1 MSPSTPDSFQI
12 STAFPWGRRGEVRER
27 ISVVQLVRQSLS
39 TYYRTTPRYGILF
52 VGLCRSAVRRL
63 KRETA
68 RKVEQRER
76 EHILREIAE
85 QESRLSR
92 LAEEGEAIRS
102 RLTALRAELDSGDS
116 GPQLSPDDGPSAPE
130 SLPSP
135 LTPTEKV
142 GVFRSLFRGRD
153 DVYPK
158 LWMNHKTG
166 RTGYA
171 PACSNEWVRGVC
183 EKPSVKCGDCP
194 NQAFIPVTGQ
204 VLLDHLQGRHVV
216 GVYPLLQDETCWFL
230 AADFDKSAWREDV
243 QAFVET
249 CQEHRVPACVERS
262 RSGNGAHVW
271 IFFTHPVATNFARKM
286 GCYLITETMARRHEL
301 SMKSYDR
308 LFPNQD
314 TMPRGGF
321 GNLIALPLQHEPR
334 KHGNTVFLNDKLES
348 HPDQWAYLSS
358 VARMTPTAVEEIA
371 REATRTGQVIGVR
384 LAEPGDREDED
395 STPWTRSPSGRSRA
409 IKIAGPIPKA
419 IRGVL
424 SQRLFVEK
432 SGLPSPLLNQMK
444 RLAAFQNPEFYKKQS
459 MRLSTALTPRVIN
472 CAEDLP
478 LHVVLPR
485 GCLSELRDLLDDLES
500 ELGLD
505 DQRTPGAPLELSFRG
520 QLTAVQQKA
529 AKALL
534 EHDIGVFVAPPGI
547 GKTALGTYLVAER
560 GCSTLILVHR
570 RPLLD
575 QWITQLSMFLG
586 IEPKEIGRIGGGKR
600 KPSGLLDVAMIQS
613 VARNGEVEDL
623 VADYGHV
630 IVDEC
635 HHVPAV
641 SFERV
646 LAEVKARYVTGLT
659 ATPHRRD
666 GHHPISNMQLGPVRF
681 CVNPKSQAARRP
693 FEHRLIIRETAFN
706 ASSLPADAPI
716 QDLYRA
722 LAGDTNRNDLVID
735 DVISALEEGRSPV
748 LLTERRDH
756 LEFLA
761 DKLRAFARHMIVLQ
775 GGMSAKERK
784 EAEAQLADIPDHEER
799 LLLATGR
806 YIGEGFDDARLD
818 TLFLAMPVSW
828 KGTLVQYT
836 GRLHRLHPDKTEVRI
851 FDYVDRGVP
860 MLERMF
866 EKRLRGY
873 RSIGYTLDGGSID
886 GEESEGETSN
896 PADRLAE
903 RRK

>member
-1 MSPSTPDSFQI
+1 MTS
-12 STAFPWGRRGEVRER
+12 
-27 ISVVQLVRQSLS
+27 
-39 TYYRTTPRYGILF
+39 
-52 VGLCRSAVRRL
+52 
-63 KRETA
+63 
-68 RKVEQRER
+68 
-76 EHILREIAE
+76 
-85 QESRLSR
+85 
-92 LAEEGEAIRS
+92 LAEESARIRS
-102 RLTALRAELDSGDS
+102 RLTALRVELESGDS
-116 GPQLSPDDGPSAPE
+116 GPQLSSEPGLSA
-130 SLPSP
+130 SDASKSQ

-142 GVFRSLFRGRD
+142 TLFRSLFRGRD

-158 LWMNHKTG
+158 LWTNAKTG

-183 EKPSVKCGDCP
+183 DKPRVKCGDCP
-194 NQAFIPVTGQ
+194 NQAFIPVTEQ
-204 VLLDHLQGRHVV
+204 ILLEHLQGRHVV
-216 GVYPLLQDETCWFL
+216 GVYPMLQDETCWFL
-230 AADFDKSAWREDV
+230 AADFDKSAWKEDV

-249 CQEHRVPACVERS
+249 CQAHRVPASVERS

-271 IFFTHPVATNFARKM
+271 IFFTHPVAANVARKM

-334 KHGNTVFLNDKLES
+334 RLGNTVFLDDQLES
-348 HPDQWAYLSS
+348 LSDQWAYLNS
-358 VARMTPTAVEEIA
+358 VDRITPTAVEEIA
-371 REATRTGQVIGVR
+371 REATRKGQVIGVK
-384 LAEPGDREDED
+384 LAESGEEEDAA
-395 STPWTRSPSGRSRA
+395 PWTRSPSGRSRMVE
-409 IKIAGPIPKA
+409 ITEPIPET

-424 SQRLFVEK
+424 AQRVFVEK
-432 SGLPSPLLNQMK
+432 TGLPSPLLNQLK

-459 MRLSTALTPRVIN
+459 MRLSTAMTPRVIN

-478 LHVVLPR
+478 VHVALPR
-485 GCLSELRDLLDDLES
+485 GCVPELKDLLGGLGSELAV
-500 ELGLD
+500 D
-505 DQRTPGAPLELSFRG
+505 DQRTHDAPLELNFRG

-529 AKALL
+529 AEALL

-547 GKTALGTYLVAER
+547 GKTVLGTYLVAER

-575 QWITQLSMFLG
+575 QWVAQLSMFLG

-600 KPSGLLDVAMIQS
+600 KPNALLDVAMIQS
-613 VARNGEVEDL
+613 VVRKGEVEDL

-659 ATPHRRD
+659 ATPQRRD

-681 CVNPKSQAARRP
+681 SVDPKSQAARRP
-693 FEHRLIIRETAFN
+693 FEHRLITRETVFN
-706 ASSLPADAPI
+706 ASSLPTDAPI

-722 LAGDTNRNDLVID
+722 LAGDKSRNNLIID
-735 DVISALEEGRSPV
+735 DVISALEEGRSPI
-748 LLTERRDH
+748 LLTERKDH

-784 EAEAQLADIPDHEER
+784 HVEAQLEEIPDHEER

-866 EKRLRGY
+866 QKRLRGY
-873 RSIGYTLDGGSID
+873 RAIGYTADGGSAD
-886 GEESEGETSN
+886 DEEFEGET
-896 PADRLAE
+896 
-903 RRK
+903 